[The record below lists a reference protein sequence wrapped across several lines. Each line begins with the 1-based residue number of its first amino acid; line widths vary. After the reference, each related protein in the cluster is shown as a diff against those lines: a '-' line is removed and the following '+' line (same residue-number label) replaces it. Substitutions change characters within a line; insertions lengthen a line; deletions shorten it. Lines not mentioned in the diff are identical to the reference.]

1 MPRNAKMTAHNQVTD
16 EELYRRAKEG
26 DRRAFGILYDRRHQ
40 GLYRYAL
47 HMTGNHASA
56 EEATHDAF
64 LSLIQ
69 PASRFDA
76 RFGTVEA
83 YLYGAVRNIARRIR
97 PAFPMEESR
106 EATEPGDLL
115 ADLIGDEE
123 ASALHVAIRELPEAY
138 RDAVILC
145 DLEERTYDEAARL
158 MRCPVGT
165 VRSRL
170 SRARGILAAKLSGI
184 RGRVKAAGD

>member
-1 MPRNAKMTAHNQVTD
+1 MTAQPLVTD

-26 DRRAFGILYDRRHQ
+26 DRRAFETLYNRRHQ

-47 HMTGNHASA
+47 HMSGNHAIA

-64 LSLIQ
+64 LGVIQ
-69 PASRFDA
+69 PSSRFDP

-83 YLYGAVRNIARRIR
+83 YLYGAVRNIARRAR
-97 PAFPMEESR
+97 PAL
-106 EATEPGDLL
+106 AVEPSGEPVSNDDLL
-115 ADLIGDEE
+115 DSLIGDEQ
-123 ASALHVAIRELPEAY
+123 ASALHLAIRALPEAY

-145 DLEERTYDEAARL
+145 DLEERSYEDAAGI
-158 MRCPVGT
+158 MGCPIGT

-170 SRARGILAAKLSGI
+170 SRARSLLAEKLAYL
-184 RGRVKAAGD
+184 RTHAEAAGD

>member
-1 MPRNAKMTAHNQVTD
+1 MTAHTQVTD
-16 EELYRRAKEG
+16 EDLYRRTKEG
-26 DRRAFGILYDRRHQ
+26 DRRAFETLYDRRHQ

-47 HMTGNHASA
+47 HMSGNHAIA

-69 PASRFDA
+69 PASRFDP

-83 YLYGAVRNIARRIR
+83 YLYGAVRNIARRMR
-97 PAFPMEESR
+97 PALAVEPE
-106 EATEPGDLL
+106 TELVAAGDLL
-115 ADLIGDEE
+115 AGLIGDEE
-123 ASALHVAIRELPEAY
+123 ASELHLAIRELPETY

-145 DLEERTYDEAARL
+145 DLEERTYEQAARI
-158 MRCPVGT
+158 MGCPVGT

-170 SRARGILAAKLSGI
+170 SRARALLAARLAGM
-184 RGRVKAAGD
+184 RVRTQAAGD